1 MLTSILDAELF
12 SSLSTGIS
20 PLSLL
25 TSLLISLTKIKKYAK
40 LYNSIKKYWGLL
52 FDICNGSQIS
62 VVFNQYDWAY

>member
-40 LYNSIKKYWGLL
+40 LYNWIKKYWGLL
-52 FDICNGSQIS
+52 FNICNGIQIS